1 MRCPCHS
8 VTERFWIIAYLSIH
22 VDAVRQKSPDKVY
35 AAWYKIVPQNYSVH
49 TKPLGFENGVL
60 TIEVASSTLYAIL
73 AAQEKFNLLNELQ
86 RKLPSYEIRDLVFK
100 R

>member
-1 MRCPCHS
+1 MDKLLPSFLKHIDS
-8 VTERFWIIAYLSIH
+8 
-22 VDAVRQKSPDKVY
+22 VRQKSPDKVY
-35 AAWYKIVPQNYSVH
+35 TMWYKIVPKNYSVH

-73 AAQEKFNLLNELQ
+73 CAQEKVNLLTELQ
-86 RKLPSYEIRDLVFK
+86 RRLPSYEIRDLIFK